1 MDMTDNNDDVL
12 VKKFFSENC
21 IDVPDDGFSRR
32 VMRRLPDRTR
42 RISRL
47 WTAVC
52 VVIGL
57 LIFFRNKGFSVLVS
71 CFDGIFSDV
80 LARHEQLNNPHLLL
94 PVAMVLILLW
104 GVGFAVRER

>member
-1 MDMTDNNDDVL
+1 MTDNNDDVL
-12 VKKFFSENC
+12 VKKFFSENR

-52 VVIGL
+52 VVVGL
-57 LIFFRNKGFSVLVS
+57 LISSETRASRFLCRASTAYS
-71 CFDGIFSDV
+71 QMS
-80 LARHEQLNNPHLLL
+80 L
-94 PVAMVLILLW
+94 PAMSSSTILICCCLW
-104 GVGFAVRER
+104 QWC

>member
-1 MDMTDNNDDVL
+1 MDMTDNNDDIL
-12 VKKFFSENC
+12 VKKFFSENR
-21 IDVPDDGFSRR
+21 IDVPDDGFSKR
-32 VMRRLPDRTR
+32 VMRRLPNRTR

-52 VVIGL
+52 VVVGL
-57 LIFFRNKGFSVLVS
+57 MIFFRNKGFSVLVS

-80 LARHEQLNNPHLLL
+80 LARHEQLNNPHMLLTVGLVLLL
-94 PVAMVLILLW
+94 MW